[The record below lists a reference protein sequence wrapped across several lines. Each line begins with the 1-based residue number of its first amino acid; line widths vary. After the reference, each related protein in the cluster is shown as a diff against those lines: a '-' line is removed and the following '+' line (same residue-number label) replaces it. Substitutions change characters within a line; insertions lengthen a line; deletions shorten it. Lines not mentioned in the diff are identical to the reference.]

1 MRDIEALSLRDKVFG
16 VVVAFSA
23 LFCVAVFFSLRLSGG
38 RERFIIALAIFLV
51 SFSFVKKKAGVGLGI
66 LAFIAL
72 RFIWAAIVLIL
83 QHC

>member
-1 MRDIEALSLRDKVFG
+1 MRDNGALSLRDRIFG
-16 VVVAFSA
+16 VVAAFSA
-23 LFCVAVFFSLRLSGG
+23 LVCVAVFFSLRLPGG

-51 SFSFVKKKAGVGLGI
+51 SFSLVKKKAGVGLGI

-72 RFIWAAIVLIL
+72 RFIWAAIVLLL